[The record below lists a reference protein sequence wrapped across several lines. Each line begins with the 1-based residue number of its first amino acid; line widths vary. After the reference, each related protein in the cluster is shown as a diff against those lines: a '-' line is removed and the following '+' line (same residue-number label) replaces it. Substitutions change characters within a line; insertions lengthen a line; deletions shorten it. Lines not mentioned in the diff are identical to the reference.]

1 MGFLSLSP
9 LSGRSHLL
17 GEGPRWIKGALWWI
31 DIEAGEL
38 WSATSADDIR
48 CAVKLPYQIGSF
60 AVTMDDRIILATRNG
75 FELYVPSSAELKAI
89 VDPQPTRMTR
99 FNDGR
104 VDPAGRFWAGTM
116 AIDPAR
122 YAEPLGSLYC
132 LDDSGKAVEKLS
144 GLTISNGIDW
154 SNDAR
159 TMYLNDTM
167 RGLTLAFDFDCAT
180 GAITNKRPFAI
191 YDRQKGL
198 PDGLLVDADDHVWTA
213 VIGSGE
219 VMRFCPDGS
228 LDAVMDIGTSWPT
241 ALTFGGDDF
250 STLYVTTS
258 RHLMDREHTETG
270 AGLIYQCSTS
280 WRGRPENL
288 VPATFDFHGPGELSD
303 QLR

>member
-1 MGFLSLSP
+1 MGFPLLSP
-9 LSGRSHLL
+9 FSRYSHLL

-38 WSATSADDIR
+38 WSATNADDIR
-48 CAVKLPYQIGSF
+48 CALKLPYQIGSY
-60 AVTMDDRIILATRNG
+60 AATTDDRFVLATRNG
-75 FELYVPSSAELKAI
+75 FQMYDPSSGLVTDI

-122 YAEPLGSLYC
+122 YAEPLGILYC
-132 LDDSGKAVEKLS
+132 LDSSGTAVEKLC

-167 RGLTLAFDFDCAT
+167 LGLTLAFDFDCVT
-180 GAITNKRPFAI
+180 GAITNKRSFVTHAP
-191 YDRQKGL
+191 QKGL
-198 PDGLLVDADDHVWTA
+198 PDGLAVDADDHVWTA
-213 VIGSGE
+213 MIGSGK

-228 LDAVMDIGTSWPT
+228 LDAVIDVGTSWPT
-241 ALTFGGDDF
+241 ALAFGGSDF
-250 STLYVTTS
+250 SMLYVTTS
-258 RHLMDREHTETG
+258 RHLMDSEHPEVG
-270 AGLIYQCSTS
+270 AGVVYECRTS

-288 VPATFDFHGPGELSD
+288 LPASFGCHRNRASSD
-303 QLR
+303 QTR